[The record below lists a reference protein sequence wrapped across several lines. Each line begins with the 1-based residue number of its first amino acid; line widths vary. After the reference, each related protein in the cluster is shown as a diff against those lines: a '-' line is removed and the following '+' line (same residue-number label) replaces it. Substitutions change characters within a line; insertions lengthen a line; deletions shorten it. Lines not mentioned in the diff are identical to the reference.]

1 MWKGNMFRSP
11 LKSKQTLICNV
22 IHRHLWFQ
30 RQSWILQMRRT
41 AREATM
47 KSCNFITF
55 CDVIHRRFLI
65 TESVMASEDEKDCE
79 RSDNE
84 ELTRMGKFVRFL
96 VRIYFL
102 PLKLGEDKTTFSF
115 CSLPSLLN
123 FLFYY
128 VSSVSLSFLLF
139 VFYFSE
145 EKSQATMKTSGVIDI
160 LSGLSFH
167 TTILLLFPSVP
178 LLFGQVSFNSFCVS
192 NQVTSLKCEQV
203 IMKEARNSSSNKIC
217 DHLCPSGS
225 FEGPQHNP

>member
-1 MWKGNMFRSP
+1 MNSTDEKDCER
-11 LKSKQTLICNV
+11 
-22 IHRHLWFQ
+22 
-30 RQSWILQMRRT
+30 
-41 AREATM
+41 

-55 CDVIHRRFLI
+55 CDVIYRHLLI
-65 TESVMASEDEKDCE
+65 TESVMASEDQKDCE

-102 PLKLGEDKTTFSF
+102 PLKLGEHKTTFSF

-178 LLFGQVSFNSFCVS
+178 LLFGQVSFNSFRVS
-192 NQVTSLKCEQV
+192 NQITSLQCEQV
-203 IMKEARNSSSNKIC
+203 MVEEARNSNSNKIC
-217 DHLCPSGS
+217 DLS
-225 FEGPQHNP
+225 FR

>member
-1 MWKGNMFRSP
+1 
-11 LKSKQTLICNV
+11 
-22 IHRHLWFQ
+22 
-30 RQSWILQMRRT
+30 
-41 AREATM
+41 M

-178 LLFGQVSFNSFCVS
+178 LLFGQVSFNSFCVL
-192 NQVTSLKCEQV
+192 NQVTSFKCEQV